1 MLEEFMLKWNEG
13 FPIMIVG
20 VGTVFFFLII
30 LWAAISI
37 MGKVVGWLNK
47 VCPEQVETVKTVANK
62 VKSDVEVAIA
72 IAAAKLRK

>member
-47 VCPEQVETVKTVANK
+47 VCLEQVETVKTVANK

>member
-1 MLEEFMLKWNEG
+1 MLEEIMLKWNEG

-20 VGTVFFFLII
+20 VGTVFFFLVI

-47 VCPEQVETVKTVANK
+47 VCPEQVETVKTVVNK